1 MKPNPKDD
9 PVKSGPGGNRQQDRF
24 HKAMLSLYDTCAKL
38 GFRPVLF
45 RRYVI
50 LNGGVAA
57 AKELVFKPGTTGLER
72 LIDLGKPEISMEAR
86 MLEDEFRPLFSAEEL
101 KEARDRLSHANRS
114 RSRGRLTAQPT
125 GKQS

>member
-1 MKPNPKDD
+1 MKSLKP
-9 PVKSGPGGNRQQDRF
+9 GPSGNRPEDQF
-24 HKAMLSLYDTCAKL
+24 HEAMLALYDTCAML

-72 LIDLGKPEISMEAR
+72 LIDLGKPELSMEAT
-86 MLEDEFRPLFSAEEL
+86 MLLEKFQPLFSAGEL
-101 KEARDRLSHANRS
+101 KEARERLASANRS
-114 RSRGRLTAQPT
+114 RSRGRLTASPT
-125 GKQS
+125 PR

>member
-1 MKPNPKDD
+1 MKS
-9 PVKSGPGGNRQQDRF
+9 VKPGPAGNRPEQRF
-24 HKAMLSLYDTCAKL
+24 HQAMLALYDACATL

-72 LIDLGKPEISMEAR
+72 LIDLGRTELSMEAA
-86 MLEDEFRPLFSAEEL
+86 MLQPDFQPLFSADEL
-101 KEARDRLSHANRS
+101 KEARERLANANRS
-114 RSRGRLTAQPT
+114 RSRGRLTAQPSERQT
-125 GKQS
+125 KSD

>member
-1 MKPNPKDD
+1 MKRGSTGSRPED
-9 PVKSGPGGNRQQDRF
+9 QF
-24 HKAMLSLYDTCAKL
+24 HQAMLALYDACAAL

-57 AKELVFKPGTTGLER
+57 AKELIFKPGTTGLER
-72 LIDLGKPEISMEAR
+72 LVDLGRTELSMEAT
-86 MLEDEFRPLFSAEEL
+86 MLQPDFQALFSHDEL
-101 KEARDRLSHANRS
+101 KEARQRLANANRS

-125 GKQS
+125 ERQTKPD